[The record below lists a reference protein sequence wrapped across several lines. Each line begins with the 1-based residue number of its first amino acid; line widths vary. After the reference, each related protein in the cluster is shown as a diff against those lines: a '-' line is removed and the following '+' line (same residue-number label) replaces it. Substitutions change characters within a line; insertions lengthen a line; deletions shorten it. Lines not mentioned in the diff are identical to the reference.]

1 LLLRARESGFCS
13 ALFAPAGGRQVVLRM
28 RGGVMREVGEE
39 PLELVERVC
48 AIDIG
53 KAGLVACVRVPHAT
67 NPGRRMQEVREY
79 ATVTPALLQLAD
91 WLRCERVELVAMEA
105 TSDYWKPVFYLVEA
119 EGFECWLLNA
129 RHVKNVP
136 GRPKT
141 DKLDAVWLA
150 KVVERGMCR
159 PSFVPPKPIRQLRD
173 VTRYRRSLV
182 REQTREKQRLE
193 KTLEDAQIKL
203 DSVISDLHG
212 VSGRRMVQALID
224 GQRDPAVLAELAYG
238 SMRRKIPR
246 LREALTGHF
255 DEHHAFICATM
266 LRRIDALA
274 ADIAHLDTKVEQ
286 LIGPFAPAVEK
297 LDEVTGVGLRSAQEI
312 IAEIG
317 VDMAVFPTA
326 AHLVAWA
333 KFAPIDKQSAGRKK
347 GGATGKG
354 NPWLAGTLGEV
365 VAGLS
370 RTDTFLGE
378 RYRRLARRRGK
389 KRAIVAVGNS
399 VLTIIWH
406 LLADVDAHYRDL
418 GSSYHES
425 RINPQRRRRDLIR
438 QLEQL
443 TGQKVTLTPGPG
455 LPDVA

>member
-1 LLLRARESGFCS
+1 MEQIS
-13 ALFAPAGGRQVVLRM
+13 
-28 RGGVMREVGEE
+28 EE
-39 PLELVERVC
+39 QAEQYTRVC

-53 KAGLVACVRVPHAT
+53 KAGLVACVRVPHET
-67 NPGRRMQEVREY
+67 NPARRVQEVREY

-91 WLRCERVELVAMEA
+91 WLRCQQVQVAAMEA
-105 TSDYWKPVFYLVEA
+105 TSSYWKPVFYLVEA

-203 DSVISDLHG
+203 DSVISDPHG

-246 LREALTGHF
+246 LREAL
-255 DEHHAFICATM
+255 
-266 LRRIDALA
+266 
-274 ADIAHLDTKVEQ
+274 
-286 LIGPFAPAVEK
+286 
-297 LDEVTGVGLRSAQEI
+297 
-312 IAEIG
+312 
-317 VDMAVFPTA
+317 
-326 AHLVAWA
+326 
-333 KFAPIDKQSAGRKK
+333 
-347 GGATGKG
+347 
-354 NPWLAGTLGEV
+354 
-365 VAGLS
+365 
-370 RTDTFLGE
+370 
-378 RYRRLARRRGK
+378 
-389 KRAIVAVGNS
+389 
-399 VLTIIWH
+399 
-406 LLADVDAHYRDL
+406 
-418 GSSYHES
+418 
-425 RINPQRRRRDLIR
+425 
-438 QLEQL
+438 
-443 TGQKVTLTPGPG
+443 
-455 LPDVA
+455 